1 MKKTNLILQ
10 TKLEPPR
17 VKGTILR
24 RDRLLALL
32 RDNLDKKLILLC
44 ADAGYG
50 KTTLLAQFCEELS
63 IPFLYYDL
71 DDTDSNMAA
80 FFTYLVAGVR
90 RHDPRF
96 GKAVD
101 DLILQTGNVDIV
113 VGTFINQ
120 FIKAIKEEFFIILD
134 DFHFLQN
141 NRKICSAIDYLLRHA
156 PKNLHLVISS
166 RAVPSINLT
175 YYLAKQELF
184 KIEKEHLRFNSEE
197 IQSLL
202 NVVYGLKVPAV
213 DIKRIAEFSE
223 GWITVLQLI
232 LQRIRTTGE
241 ETTQDTLNSYA
252 ASDENIF
259 NYFAREVFEQT
270 PKQIKE
276 FLLRT
281 AVLDYLNPKVCDYLL
296 NTRRS
301 KKIINYLDTENL
313 FISKV
318 GDNFQYH
325 PVFQEFLRKKLGQYF
340 TSSVVKKLHNKAG
353 VYLLE
358 QGDYAGAVKHFV
370 AAERYASAARI
381 LEKNHQHWMRRADHN
396 GFIQLV
402 DSFPDAIL
410 EKYPCLLLRKADALD
425 NLDKKA
431 QALRLTESALN
442 LFRRRKDS
450 KGTAQALILKA
461 LVYYS
466 QGQRRKGIYHANK
479 AYNLV
484 RQKDSPL
491 KADILMQLGSMYRDA
506 CHYEKAQ
513 ECFETALKI
522 LRKHEDRELEES
534 LLTRIAL
541 LHFTMSNFKEADRLF
556 MEVLSKFSDLLSG
569 LNLLYKYSTVVV
581 INIDAGDY
589 KKAWDYLAR
598 AEEMLLKYND
608 PWITKYLV
616 YMRGKLHWAE
626 GHFHK
631 AIEFLNEAVDKYKTF
646 SRILDPYILA
656 DIIDSHLR
664 LGETGKARDVFVKM
678 DSVLDIIEE
687 TPNLRVDYLTIKG
700 SLETVEGKFADAL
713 TTLKEAS
720 KKASSINNYYISLTT
735 YYNLSQCYYK
745 QGNHEQA
752 LVTFKKCLDI
762 AQRNGYDAYLLIEAR
777 DDIDLFKL
785 ALENDYMV
793 EYVLHLLER
802 VETDQARDVLNCIQI
817 KRGIFDL
824 ECHLLGKLE
833 ILDAAGHALR
843 PNWRTK
849 NTEELFVLFVAG
861 QKKKYSKD
869 ELIDT
874 FWPHKDLR
882 GAAHSLHVEISALRS
897 TLKEILRSAF
907 DQQKI
912 VLFTNQYYYLN
923 PKVYVSTDVQMF
935 GQLLGQAEATRSQ
948 NRIKAKQLYKQ
959 ALDLYRGD
967 FCEGMQAEWCEEV
980 RAFYRRSVIGVL
992 TKLGRLSYESRAY
1005 QESIDFLDRALEMD
1019 DADEAVHIAI
1029 MRCLQ
1034 ATNDKDGVQRQYK
1047 KLVKALEQMGISVP
1061 SREATE
1067 IYQASL
1073 R

>member
-1 MKKTNLILQ
+1 MKKANLILQ

-32 RDNLDKKLILLC
+32 RENLDKKLILLC

-50 KTTLLAQFCEELS
+50 KTTLLAQFCEELTF
-63 IPFLYYDL
+63 PFVYYDL

-80 FFTYLVAGVR
+80 FFSYLVAGVR
-90 RHDPRF
+90 RYDQRF
-96 GKAVD
+96 GKAVE
-101 DLILQTGNVDIV
+101 DLILETGNVDIV

-120 FIKAIKEEFFIILD
+120 FVKATKEGFFVILD
-134 DFHFLQN
+134 DFHYLQN
-141 NRKICSAIDYLLRHA
+141 NRKICSAIDYLLRHM
-156 PKNLHLVISS
+156 PDNLHLIISS
-166 RAVPSINLT
+166 RAVPNINLA

-184 KIEKEHLRFNSEE
+184 KIEKEYLRFNSEE

-202 NVVYGLKVPAV
+202 NVVYGLKVPV
-213 DIKRIAEFSE
+213 DDIKRIAEFSE

-241 ETTQDTLNSYA
+241 DTTQETLNSYA

-325 PVFQEFLRKKLGQYF
+325 PVFHEFLRKKLGQYF
-340 TSSVVKKLHNKAG
+340 TSSVVKKLHNRAG
-353 VYLLE
+353 AYLLE
-358 QGDYAGAVKHFV
+358 EGDYAAAVKHFV
-370 AAERYASAARI
+370 AAERYGNAARI
-381 LEKNHQHWMRRADHN
+381 LEKNHQYWMRRADHA

-431 QALRLTESALN
+431 QALRLVESTFK
-442 LFRRRKDS
+442 LFRARRDS
-450 KGTAQALILKA
+450 KGMAQALILKA

-479 AYNLV
+479 AYTLV
-484 RQKDSPL
+484 RQKESPL

-506 CHYEKAQ
+506 CRYEKAQ
-513 ECFETALKI
+513 ECFESALKI
-522 LRKHEDRELEES
+522 LRKYEDRELEES

-556 MEVLSKFSDLLSG
+556 MEVLARFSDLLSG
-569 LNLLYKYSTVVV
+569 LNLLYKYSTIVV

-626 GHFHK
+626 GRYHK
-631 AIEFLNEAVDKYKTF
+631 AIEFLNEAIDKYKTF
-646 SRILDPYILA
+646 SRILDPYILG

-664 LGETGKARDVFVKM
+664 LGETGKARDVFAKM
-678 DSVLDIIEE
+678 DSVLDIINE

-700 SLETVEGKFADAL
+700 SLETIEGKFTDAIV
-713 TTLKEAS
+713 TLKEAS
-720 KKASSINNYYISLTT
+720 KKANIIKNDYITLTT
-735 YYNLSQCYYK
+735 CYNLSQCYYK
-745 QGNHEQA
+745 QGSHEQA
-752 LVTFKKCLDI
+752 VAIFKKCLEI

-785 ALENDYMV
+785 ALERDCMV
-793 EYVLHLLER
+793 EYLLHLLER
-802 VETDQARDVLNCIQI
+802 VETDRAKDVLNWIQI

-824 ECHLLGKLE
+824 ECRLLGKLE
-833 ILDAAGHALR
+833 ILDANGNAVR

-882 GAAHSLHVEISALRS
+882 GAAHSLHVEISALRN
-897 TLKEILRSAF
+897 TLKEVLRSDF
-907 DQQKI
+907 DKQKI

-923 PKVYVSTDVQMF
+923 PKVYVSTDVQKF
-935 GQLLGQAEATRSQ
+935 GQLVNRAEAALSQ
-948 NRIKAKQLYKQ
+948 SRIKAKQLYKQ
-959 ALDLYRGD
+959 ALELYRGD
-967 FCEGMQAEWCEEV
+967 FCEDMNAEWCEEI
-980 RAFYRRSVIGVL
+980 RLYYRKSVVKVL
-992 TKLGRLSYESRAY
+992 TKLGQISYEHKAY
-1005 QESIDFLDRALEMD
+1005 QEGLDFLDRALKID
-1019 DADEAVHIAI
+1019 DVDEAVHIAI

-1047 KLVKALEQMGISVP
+1047 KLVKTLDRMGISVP
-1061 SREATE
+1061 SREATD

>member
-1 MKKTNLILQ
+1 MKKANLILE

-32 RDNLDKKLILLC
+32 RENLNKKLILLC

-63 IPFLYYDL
+63 MPVVYYDL

-80 FFTYLVAGVR
+80 FFSYLVAGVR

-96 GKAVD
+96 GKAVE

-120 FIKAIKEEFFIILD
+120 FIKSIKEEFFVILD
-134 DFHFLQN
+134 DFHYLQN

-156 PKNLHLVISS
+156 PDNLHLIISS
-166 RAVPSINLT
+166 RVVPNINLT
-175 YYLAKQELF
+175 YFLAKQELF
-184 KIEKEHLRFNSEE
+184 KIEREHLRFNSEE

-202 NVVYGLKVPAV
+202 NVVYGLKVPAD

-232 LQRIRTTGE
+232 LQRIRITGE
-241 ETTQDTLNSYA
+241 ETTQDTLNNYA

-270 PKQIKE
+270 PKHIKE
-276 FLLRT
+276 FLLKS
-281 AVLDYLNPKVCDYLL
+281 AVLDYLNPRVCDYLL

-301 KKIINYLDTENL
+301 KRIINYLDMENL

-325 PVFQEFLRKKLGQYF
+325 PVFHEFLRKKLGQYF

-358 QGDYAGAVKHFV
+358 QGDYAAAVKHFV

-381 LEKNHQHWMRRADHN
+381 LEKNHQYWMRRADHAS
-396 GFIQLV
+396 FIQLV

-410 EKYPCLLLRKADALD
+410 EKYPYLLLRKADALD
-425 NLDKKA
+425 NLDKKT
-431 QALRLTESALN
+431 QALRLVESTLK
-442 LFRRRKDS
+442 LLRERGDT
-450 KGTAQALILKA
+450 KGMAQALMLKA

-466 QGQRRKGIYHANK
+466 QGQRRKGIYHADK
-479 AYNLV
+479 AYELI

-491 KADILMQLGSMYRDA
+491 KADILMKLGSMFRDA
-506 CHYEKAQ
+506 CRYDKAK
-513 ECFETALKI
+513 ECFESALKI
-522 LRKHEDRELEES
+522 LHKYENRELEES

-556 MEVLSKFSDLLSG
+556 MQVLTRFSDLLSG
-569 LNLLYKYSTVVV
+569 HNLLYKYSTVVV
-581 INIDAGDY
+581 INLDAGDY
-589 KKAWDYLAR
+589 KKSWDYLGR
-598 AEEMLLKYND
+598 AEELLSKYND

-626 GHFHK
+626 GCYHK
-631 AIEFLNEAVDKYKTF
+631 AIEFLNEAIDRYQTF
-646 SRILDPYILA
+646 SRILDPYILV

-664 LGETGKARDVFVKM
+664 LDEISKARDVFAKM
-678 DSVLDIIEE
+678 DSVIDIINEA
-687 TPNLRVDYLTIKG
+687 PNLRVDYLTIKG
-700 SLETVEGKFADAL
+700 SLETAEGKFTDAL
-713 TTLKEAS
+713 ATLKEAS
-720 KKASSINNYYISLTT
+720 KKATSLKNNYISLTT

-745 QGNHEQA
+745 QGSHEQA
-752 LVTFKKCLDI
+752 LAIFKKCLDI
-762 AQRNGYDAYLLIEAR
+762 AQRKGYDAYMLIEAR
-777 DDIDLFKL
+777 DDINLFKL

-802 VETDQARDVLNCIQI
+802 VETEKAKDVLNWVQI

-824 ECHLLGKLE
+824 ECRLLGKLE
-833 ILDAAGHALR
+833 ILDANGNLIR

-882 GAAHSLHVEISALRS
+882 GAAHSLHVEISALRN
-897 TLKEILRSAF
+897 TLKEVLRSDF
-907 DQQKI
+907 DKQKI

-923 PKVYVSTDVQMF
+923 PKVYVSTDVQKF
-935 GQLLGQAEATRSQ
+935 GLLINRAEAALSE
-948 NRIKAKQLYKQ
+948 NRTKAKQLYKQ

-967 FCEGMQAEWCEEV
+967 FCEDMNAEWCEEI
-980 RAFYRRSVIGVL
+980 RLHYRKSVVKVL
-992 TKLGRLSYESRAY
+992 TKLGQIAYENKAY
-1005 QESIDFLDRALEMD
+1005 QESLDFLDRALKID
-1019 DADEAVHIAI
+1019 DSDEAVHVAI

-1034 ATNDKDGVQRQYK
+1034 ATNDRDGVQRQYK
-1047 KLVKALEQMGISVP
+1047 KLVKTLDRMGISVP
-1061 SREATE
+1061 SREATD